1 MSMLSR
7 GLAIVSWLVVV
18 AACHQAPTSVNDA
31 NASPNAP
38 AKAPAPAPTMPSD
51 TKLVPADW
59 SAFQRDQR
67 PLSGLVPWRGGAA
80 TRSLPFMSVDVA
92 RGAAFPLTLPGCAEI
107 FDIGSD
113 GKRDL
118 AVCADEHGGVLVFDR
133 DAQGTRTHV
142 IDGVSAAAA
151 KKTPFRAAA
160 DGATLVVWEPTR
172 LHVKIGAE
180 PFRTVALKTLPDAP
194 RGFPVHVRAA
204 SGRLYL
210 GSSAGEWG
218 GALVSID
225 LASGASRIEP
235 ADTMTTQPVMGL
247 TTDRD
252 GKLWVAR
259 GLSHLG
265 ANQGSL
271 HALESG
277 AWRLVAGSPGGWGGP
292 KLPRAEWNLPETAF
306 AGVGF
311 DSRGGLY
318 VATENLGLV
327 RREPRGGFTRLM
339 ADWPKTSLY
348 VCGLV
353 IHDDVALVGTY
364 DAGVIAFD
372 LARGTVTRIALGAR

>member
-1 MSMLSR
+1 MLSR

-67 PLSGLVPWRGGAA
+67 PLSGLVPWRGGPRRGAF
-80 TRSLPFMSVDVA
+80 PFMSVDVA
-92 RGAAFPLTLPGCAEI
+92 RGAAFPHLPGLRGDLRHRVGRKRSRCVRRRARRRARLRSRRA
-107 FDIGSD
+107 GHAD
-113 GKRDL
+113 GM
-118 AVCADEHGGVLVFDR
+118 
-133 DAQGTRTHV
+133 
-142 IDGVSAAAA
+142 IDGAQRRRREEGRCL
-151 KKTPFRAAA
+151 RAAA

-225 LASGASRIEP
+225 LASGASCIEP
-235 ADTMTTQPVMGL
+235 ADTMTTQP
-247 TTDRD
+247 
-252 GKLWVAR
+252 
-259 GLSHLG
+259 S
-265 ANQGSL
+265 
-271 HALESG
+271 
-277 AWRLVAGSPGGWGGP
+277 
-292 KLPRAEWNLPETAF
+292 
-306 AGVGF
+306 
-311 DSRGGLY
+311 
-318 VATENLGLV
+318 
-327 RREPRGGFTRLM
+327 
-339 ADWPKTSLY
+339 
-348 VCGLV
+348 
-353 IHDDVALVGTY
+353 
-364 DAGVIAFD
+364 
-372 LARGTVTRIALGAR
+372 